1 MMRHTLLILM
11 LLICG
16 ISVSAQLTLKSEK
29 GDFEARLIG
38 RALFDGGVFFSDKT
52 SLGNAV
58 EVYDVRM
65 GTVIRFLERWTGK
78 IEMGFAKSKV
88 SMKDI
93 YIEYNDGK
101 NLFRVGHYFEPF
113 SLEYRIGTSDM
124 KFNGAAVT
132 GIAFGDRRRLGISY
146 TYNCDVLNVSGG
158 VFSDKDIDNTEKGD
172 EGYAFSGRVLFR
184 PYSKEKNV
192 IHVGVSSRFGVQGE
206 AEENTLT
213 YSAGAPSNLIS
224 EKFLK
229 AEVTEAINEWKFGA
243 EVVMVLDRCISKV
256 NT

>member
-11 LLICG
+11 LLVCG
-16 ISVSAQLTLKSEK
+16 MSASAQLTLKSEK

-93 YIEYNDGK
+93 
-101 NLFRVGHYFEPF
+101 
-113 SLEYRIGTSDM
+113 
-124 KFNGAAVT
+124 
-132 GIAFGDRRRLGISY
+132 
-146 TYNCDVLNVSGG
+146 
-158 VFSDKDIDNTEKGD
+158 
-172 EGYAFSGRVLFR
+172 
-184 PYSKEKNV
+184 
-192 IHVGVSSRFGVQGE
+192 
-206 AEENTLT
+206 
-213 YSAGAPSNLIS
+213 
-224 EKFLK
+224 
-229 AEVTEAINEWKFGA
+229 
-243 EVVMVLDRCISKV
+243 
-256 NT
+256 

>member
-11 LLICG
+11 LLACG
-16 ISVSAQLTLKSEK
+16 MNASAQLTLKSEK

-58 EVYDVRM
+58 EVYDVRL
-65 GTVIRFLERWTGK
+65 GTVVRFLERWTGK
-78 IEMGFAKSKV
+78 IELGFAKSKV

-101 NLFRVGHYFEPF
+101 NLFKVGHYFEPF

-132 GIAFGDRRRLGISY
+132 GTAFGGRRRWES
-146 TYNCDVLNVSGG
+146 
-158 VFSDKDIDNTEKGD
+158 
-172 EGYAFSGRVLFR
+172 
-184 PYSKEKNV
+184 
-192 IHVGVSSRFGVQGE
+192 
-206 AEENTLT
+206 
-213 YSAGAPSNLIS
+213 
-224 EKFLK
+224 
-229 AEVTEAINEWKFGA
+229 VTRII
-243 EVVMVLDRCISKV
+243 VTC
-256 NT
+256 